1 MLSKEERVLIGKQI
15 VNGEITV
22 KEAQAKYNLSR
33 SAVQLYATDY
43 RKANGLPVRSVKKQA
58 SSISIKAKSV
68 DLDFDELQSM
78 TKEELIDQLILA
90 KANELRLKKG
100 YEVKGVG
107 ANKEFVPLNSMNTK

>member
-1 MLSKEERVLIGKQI
+1 MLSKEERILIGKQI

-22 KEAQAKYNLSR
+22 KQAQEKYNLSR
-33 SAVQLYATDY
+33 SAAQLYATDY
-43 RKANGLPVRSVKKQA
+43 RKSNGLPVRSGKKPGT
-58 SSISIKAKSV
+58 SVTVKAKSV
-68 DLDFDELQSM
+68 NLDIDELHAM

-107 ANKEFVPLNSMNTK
+107 ANKEFVPLNRMNTK